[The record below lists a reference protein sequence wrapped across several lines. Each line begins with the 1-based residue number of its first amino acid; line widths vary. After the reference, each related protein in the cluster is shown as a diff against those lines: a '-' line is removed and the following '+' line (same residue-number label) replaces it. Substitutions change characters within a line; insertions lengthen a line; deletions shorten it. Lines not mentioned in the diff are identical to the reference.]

1 MNFLILFSTNAQI
14 PNPLNSLNP
23 CNRPWSK
30 LNQLVQLKNK
40 HVLSN
45 FDWPFHTNFFRL
57 PDLAGEKR
65 HLGLPSKPS
74 LMALARLVNAS
85 TLTYTLFTP
94 LSQW

>member
-57 PDLAGEKR
+57 PDLGWGEKA
-65 HLGLPSKPS
+65 PWTAK
-74 LMALARLVNAS
+74 
-85 TLTYTLFTP
+85 
-94 LSQW
+94 